1 VAVVATDSAPGIEGE
16 VLFVRGS
23 GASAL
28 VACHWTR
35 SPAGPFA
42 EVMMVRPSR
51 RRLDVTTL
59 AVGSREVAPAPDRA
73 AALRW
78 WSGGRRRELLWEA
91 RGLRLRL
98 EAGAAWVP
106 AVLPVRALHPEWR
119 GHDLDRP
126 PGRLSPAR
134 VQVEVPED
142 DPLAFLAGRRRG
154 ILVSSGALG
163 VDEFRFFLARPA
175 RVPPAAEP
183 S

>member
-1 VAVVATDSAPGIEGE
+1 VAIVAVGPAPGIEGE
-16 VLFVRGS
+16 VVFVRGV

-42 EVMMVRPSR
+42 EVLMVRPGR
-51 RRLDVTTL
+51 PLGVTVL
-59 AVGSREVAPAPDRA
+59 AVGSREAAPTLDRA

-78 WSGGRRRELLWEA
+78 WSGGRRRELLWEG

-98 EAGAAWVP
+98 ESGAAWVP
-106 AVLPVRALHPEWR
+106 AVLPVGALHPEWK
-119 GHDLDRP
+119 GADLARP
-126 PGRLSPAR
+126 PGRATPVR
-134 VQVEVPED
+134 VQVEIPED

-154 ILVSSGALG
+154 ILVSSGALAG
-163 VDEFRFFLARPA
+163 EEFRFFPARPA
-175 RVPPAAEP
+175 RVPPATEP

>member
-1 VAVVATDSAPGIEGE
+1 MAVVATDPAPGIEGE
-16 VLFVRGS
+16 VLLVRGS

-35 SPAGPFA
+35 SPLGPFA
-42 EVMMVRPSR
+42 EVLAVQPG
-51 RRLDVTTL
+51 RRLRVTTL
-59 AVGSREVAPAPDRA
+59 AVGSREAAPALDRA
-73 AALRW
+73 AVLRW
-78 WSGGRRRELLWEA
+78 WSGARRRELLWEG
-91 RGLRLRL
+91 RGLRVRL
-98 EAGAAWVP
+98 EARRAWVP

-119 GHDLDRP
+119 VDDLHRP
-126 PGRLSPAR
+126 PGRLSPVR

-154 ILVSSGALG
+154 LLISSGALAG
-163 VDEFRFFLARPA
+163 DEFRFFLARPA